1 MLLDGGYFLSPV
13 REIMTY
19 LESKVKEREGDLHF
33 DRLVCPLFIAFDVCS
48 SLNFQLIVKILYVA
62 ADFEKLFRQN
72 IADAGYFE

>member
-1 MLLDGGYFLSPV
+1 MLLDGGYILSPV
-13 REIMTY
+13 REVMTY